1 RAPGHPFPHLADRR
15 LSLAVVLRD
24 KPEGPVHYACVELP
38 ASLPRFAAL
47 ERGVLPLEA
56 VVLAHLPILFP
67 GREVLA
73 AYTFR
78 VTRSGDIQ
86 LDELGA
92 ASFAQAVAE
101 EVRRRPWGPVVRIEV
116 DRAMPP
122 ALRELLQRE
131 LRFEESDLQSALGP
145 SDVYEAPGLLDL
157 SALSELATRAG
168 GTEGAARPELDYAE
182 LTARDPFVG
191 ARSVF
196 GVLDHG
202 DVLVH
207 HPYDSFEASFERF
220 IAEAAEDPDVA
231 AIKLTL
237 YRPGGPSRIGE
248 LLRRAA
254 AAGKDVSVFVELKA

>member
-131 LRFEESDLQSALGP
+131 LRFEESDLQSALGA
-145 SDVYEAPGLLDL
+145 SDVYEADGPVGLGSLF
-157 SALSELATRAG
+157 ELAAAPALAG
-168 GTEGAARPELDYAE
+168 LDYPAFTP
-182 LTARDPFVG
+182 LDPFG
-191 ARSVF
+191 
-196 GVLDHG
+196 GVPTLCEWLVQCG
-202 DVLVH
+202 VLVH
-207 HPYDSFEASFERF
+207 HPYEA
-220 IAEAAEDPDVA
+220 
-231 AIKLTL
+231 
-237 YRPGGPSRIGE
+237 
-248 LLRRAA
+248 
-254 AAGKDVSVFVELKA
+254 